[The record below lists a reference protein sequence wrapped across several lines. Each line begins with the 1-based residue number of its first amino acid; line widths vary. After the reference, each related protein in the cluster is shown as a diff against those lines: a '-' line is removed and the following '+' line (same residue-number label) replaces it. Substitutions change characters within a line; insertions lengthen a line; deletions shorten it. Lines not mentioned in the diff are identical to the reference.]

1 MNEIDPIESQ
11 AQAPETLSSELLIL
25 PDGRILVHNL
35 TPTMASVLRE
45 LNPDDD
51 TIKTRAAPE
60 SRRRDAAGQRIV

>member
-1 MNEIDPIESQ
+1 MNEINPIESQ

-51 TIKTRAAPE
+51 TIQPRVASEP
-60 SRRRDAAGQRIV
+60 RRRDAAGQ